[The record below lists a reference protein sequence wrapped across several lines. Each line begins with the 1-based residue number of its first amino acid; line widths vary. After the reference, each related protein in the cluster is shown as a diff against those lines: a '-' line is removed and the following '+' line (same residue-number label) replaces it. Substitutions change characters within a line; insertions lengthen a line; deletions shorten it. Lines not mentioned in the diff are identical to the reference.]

1 MSRQLPRVIGK
12 ISEVTSLASGLDR
25 ILANARRVHYL
36 YGPWVSSVLTISHL
50 RKQKKNKEKEKRKN
64 NNNNNKTP
72 LRLSRSALETKT
84 VLAKDDEA
92 KTRKNNHLK
101 SLEEK
106 RGNKKQLST
115 DSSFWMTA

>member
-1 MSRQLPRVIGK
+1 MHAVFIIFTDHG
-12 ISEVTSLASGLDR
+12 
-25 ILANARRVHYL
+25 YL
-36 YGPWVSSVLTISHL
+36 VSSQYRIL
-50 RKQKKNKEKEKRKN
+50 RKQKKKEKEKRKN
-64 NNNNNKTP
+64 SNNKTP

-92 KTRKNNHLK
+92 KTKKNNHLK

-106 RGNKKQLST
+106 RGNKKEPST